1 MLQFFWNLFLVT
13 ALALMFFIPRVQ
25 AQAAWQCFDLGSS
38 YFDEHNNTTE
48 MSLGYPGGVGNRPSP
63 GDFDVDGGER
73 FDIEGI
79 SFAFVDSYLYVP
91 AMASFRVMVY
101 SVYSN
106 EFNRWLSERGL
117 FFGSNGSNYD
127 YAVDTSTREL
137 RVVDSWD
144 YMPKGNGTYGSLTAL
159 QQDIGAC
166 RKGDIPPGSGKNGV
180 LGSVWEEYYQCRRL
194 EQNYLTPGNGSTLT
208 EEYRISLADLPGQ
221 ASYGTI
227 SFHTSVKCD
236 NDVANKDFA
245 FVPEPTAIILLGI
258 GLLGIGANKRARS
271 RSKVLN
277 THRQEK

>member
-1 MLQFFWNLFLVT
+1 M
-13 ALALMFFIPRVQ
+13 
-25 AQAAWQCFDLGSS
+25 AWQCIDLGSS
-38 YFDEHNNTTE
+38 YFDGHNNTTE
-48 MSLGYPGGVGNRPSP
+48 MSLGYPGGIGNRPSP

-79 SFAFVDSYLYVP
+79 SFAYDDSYLYVSVT
-91 AMASFRVMVY
+91 ASFRVVA
-101 SVYSN
+101 YSN
-106 EFNRWLSERGL
+106 QFNRWLSERGL

-127 YAVDTSTREL
+127 YAVDASTREL

-144 YMPKGNGTYGSLTAL
+144 YVPNRKGTYGSHTAL

-180 LGSVWEEYYQCRRL
+180 LGSVMEEYYQCRRL

-208 EEYRISLADLPGQ
+208 EEYRISRADLPGQ

-227 SFHTSVKCD
+227 SFHTSLKCD

-245 FVPEPTAIILLGI
+245 FVPKPTAIILLGI
-258 GLLGIGANKRARS
+258 GLLGIGAYNKARS
-271 RSKVLN
+271 RSIVLSA
-277 THRQEK
+277 HRQEK